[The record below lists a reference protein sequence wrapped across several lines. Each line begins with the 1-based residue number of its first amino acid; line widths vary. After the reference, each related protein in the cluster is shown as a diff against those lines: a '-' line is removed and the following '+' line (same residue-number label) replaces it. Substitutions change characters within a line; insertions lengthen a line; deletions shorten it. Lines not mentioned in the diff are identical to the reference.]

1 MAADPSFIKRYF
13 DDDVVAVAK
22 RLIGAQF
29 LVDGIGGTIV
39 ETEAYTQDEPASHS
53 FRGPTPRNRPMF
65 NAPGTVYV
73 YRIYGMH
80 WCVNFVCHPGSAV
93 LIRALV
99 PTEGIEEMIGRRGLS
114 DLRKL
119 CAGPGR
125 LTQALGIALSHNDRP
140 LSDTPFSLIPAS
152 VEGPVF
158 AGPRIGITKAVDLP
172 WRFGLPDSRYLSKPF
187 TKNGPSED

>member
-1 MAADPSFIKRYF
+1 
-13 DDDVVAVAK
+13 
-22 RLIGAQF
+22 
-29 LVDGIGGTIV
+29 
-39 ETEAYTQDEPASHS
+39 
-53 FRGPTPRNRPMF
+53 MF

-99 PTEGIEEMIGRRGLS
+99 PTEGIQEMIDRRGLS

-125 LTQALGIALSHNDRP
+125 LTQALGIDLSHNDRP
-140 LSDTPFSLIPAS
+140 LSDNPFGLIPAP
-152 VEGPVF
+152 VEGPVIV
-158 AGPRIGITKAVDLP
+158 GPRIGITKAVDLP